1 MTKHLSDIQVT
12 GSLVSTQT
20 IEGQGGVITKTV
32 AGTPSGSASDGMV
45 AIDVS
50 NNKLYFRSGGSWRES
65 GSASSVAT
73 LTDVEIVSLSSGQAL
88 VYNGTKWV
96 NQSIAAGSGAV
107 YTATIGDGTTSSFTI
122 THNFG
127 TRDVVVT
134 VRNAASPYEV
144 INTAWNATTAS
155 SVSLDFGMAPSSNSV
170 RVAVYASVNG
180 NNVALSLD
188 DITDVTITSVGA
200 GQFLKWNGT
209 AWVNDTIPTINTLDD
224 VGDVT
229 ITSASADQILK
240 WNGTAWVNDSNLLSA
255 KAPLASPTFTG
266 TVSGITATMVGL
278 GSVNNTADT
287 AKPVSTAQQT
297 ALDLKA
303 NLASPTFT
311 GTTTLND
318 ATVSGN
324 LIVSGTT
331 TSINTETLTVDDNI
345 IVLNNNATGAPSQD
359 AGIEVERGSSANVQL
374 RWNETT
380 DKWQFTNDGSTYSD
394 LGAGGATISDTAPAT
409 PTTGQIWFDS
419 TVGKTFVYYDSQWIE
434 VGGVGV
440 GARMVSSSSAPASP
454 LEGSMWFDTDT
465 AQTFVYYDSS
475 WIEIGASGVTAG
487 ISDTAPG
494 NPVSGQLW
502 FNSLTGGTFVYYA
515 TNWVEVGASP
525 FSTLVNVINAKGDI
539 FVGTADNTVGGL
551 TAGSANQVLTV
562 DSTTATGLKWATP
575 TVYQAIV
582 ANVSDAEIGY
592 LDGVTSAIQ
601 TQLNTKAPL
610 ASPTLTGT
618 PLAPT
623 PSTGTN
629 TTQIATTAF
638 VTEAIPVG
646 VINPY
651 AGSSAPSG
659 WLLCY
664 GQSTGILRSTYSAL
678 FAVIGTTYGAGD
690 GTTTFNLPDLRGRA
704 VAGLDNMGGT
714 AASRLTATVLTA
726 ANALGATGGTQTH
739 TMTSAEMPSHT
750 HTQNAHSHTVTDP
763 RSNIGEPDWV
773 RFGSNGPLYDIDGN
787 SRSLSASSETATN
800 QNTGGGTAH
809 LNTQPTIVLNYII
822 KAL

>member
-144 INTAWNATTAS
+144 INTSWNATTAS

-180 NNVALSLD
+180 DNVALSLD
-188 DITDVTITSVGA
+188 DITDVTITSAGA

-551 TAGSANQVLTV
+551 TVGSANQVLTV

-601 TQLNTKAPL
+601 TQLDTKAPL
-610 ASPTLTGT
+610 ASPTFTGT
-618 PLAPT
+618 VSGVSKSMVGLGSVDNTADTSKPVSTAQQTALDLKANLA
-623 PSTGTN
+623 
-629 TTQIATTAF
+629 
-638 VTEAIPVG
+638 
-646 VINPY
+646 
-651 AGSSAPSG
+651 
-659 WLLCY
+659 
-664 GQSTGILRSTYSAL
+664 
-678 FAVIGTTYGAGD
+678 
-690 GTTTFNLPDLRGRA
+690 GTTTFT
-704 VAGLDNMGGT
+704 GT
-714 AASRLTATVLTA
+714 VIKNSQPCY
-726 ANALGATGGTQTH
+726 TG
-739 TMTSAEMPSHT
+739 
-750 HTQNAHSHTVTDP
+750 D
-763 RSNIGEPDWV
+763 
-773 RFGSNGPLYDIDGN
+773 
-787 SRSLSASSETATN
+787 
-800 QNTGGGTAH
+800 NTGGGQVTANPDNDFIPVNTILTVGSAFNGSNGRFTVSQACKVLCLFNSLVYRAGNINAHAWVEFRVNNVRKSVRNH
-809 LNTQPTIVLNYII
+809 LEYNVGGDYAPLSNSAVVSLNANDYVTCRIFTSSGGVIYQDYYGGGLSFYI
-822 KAL
+822 LG